1 MILFQRDWCGPSWAQ
16 PRRALQSL
24 GLFAGQAPNCEQSGT
39 DFLAELAS
47 PRARPVLGWRA
58 ARFANDS
65 PALFSG
71 WLDNAA
77 ELASELGLSGASPA
91 RIYAEAY
98 SRWGTAA
105 DRRAIGCYAAVLG
118 LPDGR
123 VRLSRSPW
131 GGRSLFY
138 HNDGDVLLACSIPR
152 PLFAAG
158 LDKQL
163 RPEAIDRL
171 IAMELPDQ
179 EESLFANLRVV
190 PQGSEVIV
198 ARGQQ
203 RTQRW
208 YDPLDLA
215 PVRFKRDDD
224 YVEAAE
230 AHLSAA
236 VKAALAGAK
245 RPGVALS
252 GGLDSALVCAEMLR
266 QLPPGERLP
275 SFTFHP
281 CREFDGQVPPGKF
294 GDDRPWVEAFARMHP
309 ALDPHFSD
317 NPGISFEDRAEQV
330 FAACDA
336 GYPSRVMGTVHHGP
350 MRDAAAHGCDWLLG
364 ADTGNMTFSNSAIWA
379 APEFLRQ
386 GKWLELLRLVSGQA
400 GNHWPVWRRIAAQ
413 GLMPNLPPGLQH
425 SIRRLMGKDHRD
437 MNLFANPFIRSSSR
451 LAAWRDEAAIANNML
466 TVDRT
471 ESRAAYIRANY
482 DACSLGLEVVH
493 GHEQVFGIGLRD
505 VTAYRPLIE
514 FCLAL
519 PTAQFVRAGES
530 RWLARRMAKGRMPEA
545 QRTNRLYGEHNSDW
559 HQRLGA
565 QRAEL
570 RRAATALRD
579 HPQLGAVLDVAAMER
594 ALDDWPAQAPQTRDQ
609 INQLRFYLP
618 AMLYVARFVD
628 HTTGRNQP

>member
-1 MILFQRDWCGPSWAQ
+1 MIFFQREWRGSSWAQ
-16 PRRALQSL
+16 PRSALQSL
-24 GLFAGQAPNCEQSGT
+24 GLFAAQTPNFEQSGP
-39 DFLAELAS
+39 DFLAELTG
-47 PRARPVLGWRA
+47 PRARPAPGWRA
-58 ARFANDS
+58 ARFAGGC

-77 ELASELGLSGASPA
+77 DLASELSLSGASPA

-98 SRWGTAA
+98 CRWGTGA
-105 DRRAIGCYAAVLG
+105 DRRAVGSYSAVLG

-138 HNDGDVLLACSIPR
+138 HNDSDVLLACSIPR

-163 RPEAIDRL
+163 REDAIDRL
-171 IAMELPDQ
+171 VAMELPDQ
-179 EESLFANLRVV
+179 EESLFHDLRVV
-190 PQGSEVIV
+190 PQGSAIILEP
-198 ARGQQ
+198 GCE
-203 RTQRW
+203 RTERW
-208 YDPLDLA
+208 YDPLAIA
-215 PVRFKRDDD
+215 PVRFKRDED
-224 YVEAAE
+224 YAEAAE

-245 RPGVALS
+245 RPGVTLS
-252 GGLDSALVCAEMLR
+252 GGLDSALVSAEALR
-266 QLPPGERLP
+266 QLPSSARLP

-281 CREFDGQVPPGKF
+281 LPGFDGQVLPGKF
-294 GDDRPWVEAFARMHP
+294 GDDRPWVEQFARMYP

-317 NPGISFEDRAEQV
+317 NEGIAFDDRAEQV

-336 GYPSRVMGTVHHGP
+336 GYPARVMSTVHHGP
-350 MRDAAAHGCDWLLG
+350 MRDAAAQGCDWLLG
-364 ADTGNMTFSNSAIWA
+364 ADMGNMTFSNSAIWA

-386 GKWLELLRLVSGQA
+386 GKWLELLRLVQGQA
-400 GNHWPVWRRIAAQ
+400 GNPWPVWRRIIAQ
-413 GLMPNLPPGLQH
+413 GLMPNLPPALQ
-425 SIRRLMGKDHRD
+425 SAIRRAMGKSDRD
-437 MNLFANPFIRSSSR
+437 LNRYANPFIRRDSR
-451 LAAWRDEAAIANNML
+451 LAAWREEAAIANNLM
-466 TVDRT
+466 TVDRP

-482 DACSLGLEVVH
+482 HASGLGMEIVH
-493 GHEQVFGIGLRD
+493 GYEQVFGIRLRD

-519 PTAQFVRAGES
+519 PTSQFVRAGES
-530 RWLARRMAKGRMPEA
+530 RRLARRMAMGRMPEA
-545 QRTNRLYGEHNSDW
+545 QRTNRLYGEHNADW
-559 HQRLGA
+559 LQRLTPL
-565 QRAEL
+565 RAEL

-579 HPQLGAVLDVAAMER
+579 HPHLGTVLDVEAMER
-594 ALDDWPAQAPQTRDQ
+594 AIDAWPEQAPSAPDQ

-618 AMLYVARFVD
+618 AILYVARFVD